1 MFTKVLIADDIDFND
16 LGAAQIL
23 KDLDV
28 PEIQYAKYCDEAL
41 LKIKKAHLDG
51 NPFQLL
57 ISDLSFKEDHRINKL
72 NSGQELIAAVKQLY
86 PSIKI
91 IVFSIED
98 RAHSIKLLF
107 DKLNIDGYV
116 LKGRNT
122 IYDLKT
128 AIQKAYRNEPENI
141 SPELLY
147 GLQDKTTS
155 EIDNYDV
162 QLIKY
167 LSIGISQENMET
179 VFKKEGISPNSKS
192 SIEKHINKLK
202 IYFKANNTVHLVAI
216 AKDLGII

>member
-23 KDLDV
+23 NELDV
-28 PEIQYAKYCDEAL
+28 QEIHYAKYCDEAL
-41 LKIKKAHLDG
+41 LKLKKANLEG
-51 NPFQLL
+51 TPFQLL
-57 ISDLSFKEDHRINKL
+57 ISDLSFKEDHQLNKL
-72 NSGQELIAAVKQLY
+72 NSGEELIAAVKKQC
-86 PSIKI
+86 PNIKI

-98 RAHSIKLLF
+98 KAHRIKLLF
-107 DKLNIDGYV
+107 DELHIDGYV

-122 IYDLKT
+122 IYDLKR
-128 AIQKAYRNEPENI
+128 AIQKAYNGEQENI

-147 GLQDKTTS
+147 LLQDTTTS
-155 EIDNYDV
+155 EINNYDV

-167 LSIGISQENMET
+167 LSRGISQENIEA
-179 VFKKEGISPNSKS
+179 VFKVEGINPHSKS